1 MLMLNAYKMY
11 SNTMEMIKITLASIT
26 QMRMGFRWLTHLG

>member
-1 MLMLNAYKMY
+1 MIFNAYKMY

-26 QMRMGFRWLTHLG
+26 QMRMDFRWLTHLG